1 MNKLVKRL
9 TGILAAGLML
19 MAAGCG
25 GRPQEPEQSTP
36 ETTSAPVVLPEASA
50 LYAAALEKIE
60 AEKSVACS
68 LEMEMIQSSAGT
80 TITVPVKAKIEAQE
94 KEGVTLLHML
104 MNMSMMGQ
112 TINMEMWQDGE
123 YNYVSASGQKL
134 KTPVTDDAEFQLPE
148 DELKELEETLSSSMK
163 ENSTVTARDD
173 GGYLVTSSIPGE
185 KIKDLLKAAME
196 MAGGA
201 DLESMGKISF
211 SNIDLSLIFDKDQMM
226 RSLSMKI
233 GIEGETEMPD
243 INDPEKTVK
252 NKMTLSFDAT
262 VSLDK
267 YGADVMVTL
276 PEDLDAYQEM
286 PTMDDEFVMEEI

>member
-36 ETTSAPVVLPEASA
+36 ETTSAPVVLPEASV

-112 TINMEMWQDGE
+112 THQYGNVAGRGIQLRLGIRPEIKD
-123 YNYVSASGQKL
+123 
-134 KTPVTDDAEFQLPE
+134 TDDRRCRIPAAWGRTEGTGRDFEFQHE
-148 DELKELEETLSSSMK
+148 
-163 ENSTVTARDD
+163 
-173 GGYLVTSSIPGE
+173 
-185 KIKDLLKAAME
+185 
-196 MAGGA
+196 
-201 DLESMGKISF
+201 GKFHSY
-211 SNIDLSLIFDKDQMM
+211 
-226 RSLSMKI
+226 R
-233 GIEGETEMPD
+233 
-243 INDPEKTVK
+243 
-252 NKMTLSFDAT
+252 
-262 VSLDK
+262 
-267 YGADVMVTL
+267 
-276 PEDLDAYQEM
+276 
-286 PTMDDEFVMEEI
+286 